1 MARMVDAA
9 AVRRSLAVAFAGTD
23 AEDDML
29 TATVRA
35 WRDGYVVYIPSRRP
49 GLAGRVAAL
58 ITREGDAVAAD
69 NDPGTYRLTA
79 RVAHPGAVVVDIH
92 DTTRAQPR
100 PVYKTGPIIERAPER
115 RWVADCPIC
124 RARGP
129 FTRRVVL
136 CDTCGVVPIDTPALA
151 AARMQVLCGP
161 PEERAEARAACRLA
175 QAVAW
180 AEYDV
185 QEVPRG

>member
-1 MARMVDAA
+1 MARTDVA

-35 WRDGYVVYIPSRRP
+35 WRGGYIVYIPSRRP
-49 GLAGRVAAL
+49 GVAGRVAAL

-92 DTTRAQPR
+92 GTTRHQAWPA
-100 PVYKTGPIIERAPER
+100 YKTGPIIERAPER
-115 RWVADCPIC
+115 R
-124 RARGP
+124 
-129 FTRRVVL
+129 L
-136 CDTCGVVPIDTPALA
+136 
-151 AARMQVLCGP
+151 LCGP

-180 AEYDV
+180 AECDV
-185 QEVPRG
+185 QEAPCG